1 MINNENSFTTRN
13 QDLRFFVHIEI
24 EDDDE
29 ALQNT
34 NSLELLESFF
44 VVNEQLLCVVGN
56 PKPSNDLFSRI

>member
-1 MINNENSFTTRN
+1 
-13 QDLRFFVHIEI
+13 VHIEI

-29 ALQNT
+29 ASKTQIPW
-34 NSLELLESFF
+34 SWLELLESFF